1 MSHCVV
7 VRECADGYDSAQQSS
22 SHLQTFF
29 MHGLIEK
36 YWGLAI
42 KKCIGM
48 LLHQSDCVYIIKDS

>member
-1 MSHCVV
+1 M
-7 VRECADGYDSAQQSS
+7 EYDSAAQQSS

-42 KKCIGM
+42 TKCIGM
-48 LLHQSDCVYIIKDS
+48 LLHQSDCLYIIKDS